1 MRSLFLITLFFV
13 SSQSAIAQT
22 SGNLK
27 IEVTNLRNNEG
38 KVGIRLFD
46 QSDGFP
52 TKRKK
57 AINEFFVIPSNGVA
71 VFVIENLEFGT
82 YAIGTIH
89 DENENKK
96 FDKNFIG
103 YPKEG
108 FGTSNNPK
116 IFLGPP
122 SYKKATFKFSTNE
135 QEINIKM
142 VYF

>member
-1 MRSLFLITLFFV
+1 MKYLFLTYLLFFI
-13 SSQSAIAQT
+13 SQTVISQT
-22 SGNLK
+22 HGDLK
-27 IEVTNLRNNEG
+27 IEVTELRNNKG
-38 KVGIRLFD
+38 KVGIRVFD
-46 QSDGFP
+46 QSKGFP
-52 TKRKK
+52 TNRKRAMK
-57 AINEFFVIPSNGVA
+57 EYFVRPINGVA
-71 VFVIENLEFGT
+71 TFKIKDLEFKV

-96 FDKNFIG
+96 YDKNFIG

-122 SYKKATFKFSTNE
+122 SFDKAKFEFSSNNS
-135 QEINIKM
+135 QIKIKM